1 MQQIS
6 KTTFTDTYAGGN
18 TQENM
23 HAYLEAHFSLAQLKK
38 EISNPES
45 FFYFARHKTQVVG
58 YLKLNMGQAQS
69 ETQKAAVEI
78 ERIYVLKNF
87 QGQHIGKTLFQ
98 KALAIAQ
105 KKQLQFVWLGVWE
118 NNPRAIAFYTTLGF
132 IPYDKHLFKL
142 GDDLQTDIIM
152 RLEL

>member
-1 MQQIS
+1 LQQIS
-6 KTTFTDTYAGGN
+6 KTTFTDTYAWGN

-69 ETQKAAVEI
+69 ETQKAALEI

-105 KKQLQFVWLGVWE
+105 KKQLQFVWPSVWE
-118 NNPRAIAFYTTLGF
+118 NNSRAIAFYTTLGF
-132 IPYDKHLFKL
+132 IPYDKHLFKC
-142 GDDLQTDIIM
+142 GQ
-152 RLEL
+152 